1 MGMGVEGW
9 GGISVFAL
17 RAPDTWMRPSYIL
30 TDNLLY
36 SKLTDLNVNHF
47 KNTLTTI
54 PNLYLTKYPSTIT

>member
-1 MGMGVEGW
+1 MGGGMGVEGW

-36 SKLTDLNVNHF
+36 SKITDLNVNY
-47 KNTLTTI
+47 I
-54 PNLYLTKYPSTIT
+54 

>member
-1 MGMGVEGW
+1 MEAESLLPWPQEQGMGGGMGVEGW

-36 SKLTDLNVNHF
+36 SKITDLNVNY
-47 KNTLTTI
+47 I
-54 PNLYLTKYPSTIT
+54 